1 MPSVLQ
7 RPGAFL
13 GEEIG
18 SDFFVAGYDRLAGY
32 WTHLAAH
39 SPRVRLER
47 IGTTSEG
54 RDHLVLVASS
64 PDNLAR
70 LDAHLDAARAI
81 AYPDPARRPAEALH
95 GVKPVVCLSGGVH
108 TSEVIPAE
116 ALFEL
121 AHRLADPDNAATGE
135 LLEEMIVVVVHGNPD
150 GHEYAA
156 RNYMRELVPGRRAA
170 EMREV
175 LAGMVP
181 GYSGADNNRDG
192 LLCALPETRNL
203 HRALYHRFCP
213 QIIYDA
219 HQTGPL
225 GVAMYLPPYK
235 EPLGLGLDPM
245 IATLVNELGLSLHGR
260 FLLDDKPG
268 TYHGDMAE
276 YQLWQFG
283 LVSSPLHNVV
293 AFHSEV
299 IGTPHPQRVP
309 LIPDRQLPRMA
320 LPRPLEPGI
329 WHASQSLDYQLT
341 AFLSTLEW
349 AGENRRRLLA
359 TVRKANV
366 EAILSG
372 RRDSW
377 TVHDGRI
384 RALRKA
390 ATASTR
396 PAYDAFDL
404 AAGVATGNLRG
415 GEDVDGALHASVLRA
430 PSARDPRAYIIPAAQ
445 PAGQA
450 AVDFCN
456 ALMLNGIAVRQTT
469 EAARVDGLDCPAGSW
484 LVTTDQ
490 SKRGFLLHAFE
501 PHPYPQDLARAEGA
515 DAALYGAGGTL
526 AMLMG
531 FCFGRILDGALPA
544 SRPLDGDAAVPA
556 GVASGAGGA
565 GVVIERSNG
574 NVFRVVNAA
583 LRAGHEVAWLTEAGR
598 CGGKDH
604 AQGSF
609 WIEAC
614 PPHLVET
621 ALSLGLDVHAA
632 EAAPAEDALPV
643 RPARV
648 AVYDVFG
655 GLANAGW
662 VRFFLD
668 GQGFSHRPI
677 HVPELDAGQWQ
688 DDVDVLIIPDG
699 RAATGYHEPPPGTRF
714 IQPPLDRVPPEFHHL
729 VGSVSAATVEQI
741 RRFVAGGGRLV
752 TIGAGEDLLPELLA
766 GLGDH
771 AAARSRA
778 LGLSPDE
785 AMVRKSVFAATLDT
799 GHPLAHGCAAE
810 AAVASSGRCYEI
822 PDGVTPIARF
832 RASPLLSGLA
842 VHDEVLAGGCI
853 AFHAPQ
859 GDGDIV
865 AFAFD
870 VVHRGQSAGTF
881 PLLANAILSA
891 RAR

>member
-18 SDFFVAGYDRLAGY
+18 ADFFVAGYDRLAAY
-32 WTHLAAH
+32 WAHLAAH
-39 SPRVRLER
+39 SPRVRLET

-54 RDHLVLVASS
+54 RDHVVLVASS

-70 LDAHLDAARAI
+70 LDTHLDAARAV
-81 AYPDPARRPAEALH
+81 AYPDPAQPPAEALR
-95 GVKPVVCLSGGVH
+95 GVTPVVCLSGGVH
-108 TSEVIPAE
+108 TSEVVPAE

-121 AHRLADPDNAATGE
+121 AWRLADPDNAAAGD
-135 LLEEMIVVVVHGNPD
+135 LLEELVVVVVHGNPD

-156 RNYMRELVPGRRAA
+156 RSYMREPDPSRRAA

-175 LAGMVP
+175 LAQMVP
-181 GYSGADNNRDG
+181 RYSGADNNRDG

-213 QIIYDA
+213 QIVYDA

-349 AGENRRRLLA
+349 AAENRKRLLA

-366 EAILSG
+366 EAIRAG

-377 TVHDGRI
+377 TVHDRRI
-384 RALRKA
+384 RDLRKA
-390 ATASTR
+390 AAAAR

-415 GEDVDGALHASVLRA
+415 GEDVDGALNGSVLRA
-430 PSARDPRAYIIPAAQ
+430 PSARDARAYVIPAAQ
-445 PAGQA
+445 SAGQA

-456 ALMLNGIAVRQTT
+456 ALMLNGVAVRRTT
-469 EAARVDGLDCPAGSW
+469 EAIRVDGLDCPAGSW
-484 LVTTDQ
+484 LVTADQ
-490 SKRGFLLHAFE
+490 SKRGFILHVFE
-501 PHPYPQDLARAEGA
+501 PHPYPHDLALAEGA
-515 DAALYGAGGTL
+515 GAALYGAGGTL

-531 FCFGRILDGALPA
+531 FRFARVLDGALPA

-556 GVASGAGGA
+556 GTASGAGEA
-565 GVVIERSNG
+565 GIVVERSNG

-583 LRAGHEVAWLTEAGR
+583 LREGHQVTWLTQAGR
-598 CGGKDH
+598 RDSHDH

-621 ALSLGLDVHAA
+621 ALGLGLDVHAVA
-632 EAAPAEDALPV
+632 AAPAGEALAL

-662 VRFFLD
+662 VRFVLD
-668 GQGFSHRPI
+668 GQGFAHRPI

-688 DDVDVLIIPDG
+688 NDVDVLVIPDG

-714 IQPPLDRVPPEFHHL
+714 VQPPLDRVPSDLHPMI
-729 VGSVSAATVEQI
+729 GSVSAATVAQI
-741 RRFVAGGGRLV
+741 RRFVARGGRLV
-752 TIGAGEDLLPELLA
+752 TIGAGEDLLSELLP

-785 AMVRKSVFAATLDT
+785 AMVRKSVFSATLDT

-810 AAVASSGRCYEI
+810 IAVASAGRCYEV
-822 PDGVTPIARF
+822 PGGVTPVARF
-832 RASPLLSGLA
+832 HASSPLLSGLA
-842 VHDEVLAGGCI
+842 IHDEILADGCV
-853 AFHAPQ
+853 AFQASL
-859 GDGDIV
+859 GEGDIV

-870 VVHRGQSAGTF
+870 VVHRAQSAGTF

-891 RAR
+891 QSG